1 MRVADSSQLQQLR
14 KVLLCVVNGVIL
26 LLGGLYLRNKES
38 FSHLKPKVLACIGL
52 LLAGLDL
59 LAFDLL
65 ADSSLPLVLVR
76 QLILAACLMRV
87 ETSSGAVGF
96 MVFLG
101 LLCSLVSFGFM
112 LNILVVLVIVIAKSS
127 NEQNQNVR
135 EIWRYI
141 MGSLLIYAADH
152 LAWQAMFVE
161 RGDAG
166 CQFVEMLV
174 LGLTPLGLTLIK
186 DAKYVGFKVY
196 KGEQKRHSISLS
208 GYE

>member
-1 MRVADSSQLQQLR
+1 MRVADSSQLQQLK

-65 ADSSLPLVLVR
+65 ADSPLPLILVR

-87 ETSSGAVGF
+87 ETSSGAAGF

-101 LLCSLVSFGFM
+101 LVSSLVSFGFL
-112 LNILVVLVIVIAKSS
+112 LNILVVLVIVIAKGS
-127 NEQNQNVR
+127 NEQNVR

-141 MGSLLIYAADH
+141 MGSLLIYIADH
-152 LAWQAMFVE
+152 LIWQAMFVE
-161 RGDAG
+161 RGDTG

-174 LGLTPLGLTLIK
+174 LGLTPLGLALIK

>member
-1 MRVADSSQLQQLR
+1 M
-14 KVLLCVVNGVIL
+14 LLCVVNAVIL

-59 LAFDLL
+59 LAFNLL
-65 ADSSLPLVLVR
+65 ADSPLPLAVVR

-87 ETSSGAVGF
+87 ETSSAAVGF
-96 MVFLG
+96 MVSFG
-101 LLCSLVSFGFM
+101 LLSSLVSFGYL
-112 LNILVVLVIVIAKSS
+112 LNVIVVLVVVIAKGS
-127 NEQNQNVR
+127 NEQNVR

-152 LAWQAMFVE
+152 LAWQALFLE

-166 CQFVEMLV
+166 CQFVELLV

-186 DAKYVGFKVY
+186 DAKYVGFKVH

-208 GYE
+208 GYEEEEEEEEQI